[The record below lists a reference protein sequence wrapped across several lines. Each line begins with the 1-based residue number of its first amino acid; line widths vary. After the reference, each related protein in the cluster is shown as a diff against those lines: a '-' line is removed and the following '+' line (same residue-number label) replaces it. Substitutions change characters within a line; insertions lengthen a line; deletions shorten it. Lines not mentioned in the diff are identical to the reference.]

1 MVGVV
6 GPSIRAVNA
15 SVRALRGATTVEVD
29 CVEQVQ
35 SRTIALLT
43 EMVERNGVDHD
54 DIISILFTATDDI
67 HSTFPA
73 TAARHAGFGD
83 VPLICARELD
93 IENATHRCVRIMM
106 HISTSLTRAELRH
119 VYLEGA
125 AGLRDDLPG

>member
-1 MVGVV
+1 
-6 GPSIRAVNA
+6 VNT
-15 SVRALRGATTVEVD
+15 SVRALRGATTVDVD
-29 CVEQVQ
+29 SVDQIQ
-35 SRTIALLT
+35 QRTVALLK
-43 EMVERNGVDHD
+43 EMVDRNGVDHE
-54 DIISILFTATDDI
+54 DIISVLFTATDDL

-93 IENATHRCVRIMM
+93 IINSTPMCIRVMM
-106 HISTSLTRAELRH
+106 HVSTERARVELRH